1 MIQRMSS
8 AVVLSRRAIHKG
20 RVLDIGVERVRLPS
34 GVETDLEMIR
44 HPGAAAIVPLT
55 ARGEILMLHQ
65 FRHAA
70 GGMLWEIPAGTLAP
84 GEEPLACAHRE
95 LEEETGMCAGD
106 MLELGYIL
114 PAPGYTDERIHLF
127 VARGLAPATQK
138 LDADEVITEVRPVP
152 VAEVMRAI
160 AAAELIDAKSVVA
173 ICRADARGLLRGAGG
188 SGRD

>member
-1 MIQRMSS
+1 MIVGMSS

-55 ARGEILMLHQ
+55 DRGEILMLHQ

-70 GGMLWEIPAGTLAP
+70 GGMLWEVPAGTLAP
-84 GEEPLACAHRE
+84 GEAPLACAHRE
-95 LEEETGMCAGD
+95 LEEETGMSASE
-106 MLELGYIL
+106 MLDLGYIL

-138 LDADEVITEVRPVP
+138 LDVDEVITEVRRVP
-152 VAEVMRAI
+152 VAEVLRSI

-173 ICRADARGLLRGAGG
+173 ICRAQARGLLSDA
-188 SGRD
+188 SQAKKD

>member
-1 MIQRMSS
+1 MIVGMPT

-55 ARGEILMLHQ
+55 DRGEILLLHQ

-70 GGMLWEIPAGTLAP
+70 GGMLWEVPAGTLAD
-84 GEEPLACAHRE
+84 GEAPLACAHRE
-95 LEEETGMCAGD
+95 LEEETGMSAREMVD
-106 MLELGYIL
+106 LGYIL

-138 LDADEVITEVRPVP
+138 LDVDEVITEVRPVA
-152 VAEVMRAI
+152 VAEVLRSI

-173 ICRADARGLLRGAGG
+173 ICRAQARGLLP
-188 SGRD
+188 S

>member
-1 MIQRMSS
+1 MIPRMSS
-8 AVVLSRRAIHKG
+8 AVVLSRTAVHKG

-65 FRHAA
+65 FRHAV
-70 GGMLWEIPAGTLAP
+70 GGMIWEIPAGTLAP
-84 GEEPLACAHRE
+84 REEPLGCAHRE
-95 LEEETGMCAGD
+95 LEEETGMRAAELVD
-106 MLELGYIL
+106 LGYIL

-127 VARGLAPATQK
+127 LARGLTSATQK
-138 LDADEVITEVRPVP
+138 LDVDEVISEIRPVP
-152 VAEVMRAI
+152 VAEVLESI

-173 ICRADARGLLRGAGG
+173 ICRAQARGLLLSPA
-188 SGRD
+188 